1 MIIVELVD
9 EGTRER
15 RYSDQNMKLLQV
27 ETQVLYD
34 DAVDVI
40 PCKYTYEETDIP
52 IEVPEEPEAPSL
64 DQTFGGMIPP
74 QMIPPVMNND
84 NNDQEKSNNT

>member
-52 IEVPEEPEAPSL
+52 IEEIEPPEEPTIESP
-64 DQTFGGMIPP
+64 FGIPP
-74 QMIPPVMNND
+74 QINS
-84 NNDQEKSNNT
+84 QE

>member
-9 EGTRER
+9 NDTRER
-15 RYSDQNMKLLQV
+15 RYSDQKMKLRQI

-52 IEVPEEPEAPSL
+52 IDEEPEP
-64 DQTFGGMIPP
+64 QTNP
-74 QMIPPVMNND
+74 
-84 NNDQEKSNNT
+84 EKGE

>member
-15 RYSDQNMKLLQV
+15 RYSDQNMKLRQI

-52 IEVPEEPEAPSL
+52 IEEIEPPVEPTIEAS
-64 DQTFGGMIPP
+64 FGIPPMMIPP
-74 QMIPPVMNND
+74 QTNP
-84 NNDQEKSNNT
+84 EKEE

>member
-15 RYSDQNMKLLQV
+15 RYSDQKMKLRQI

-52 IEVPEEPEAPSL
+52 IEEIEPPVEP
-64 DQTFGGMIPP
+64 TIETPFGIPPMMIPP
-74 QMIPPVMNND
+74 QTNP
-84 NNDQEKSNNT
+84 EKEE